1 MGCTQIDEVR
11 QILREIQSPFRV
23 VAVLPK
29 GHLDP
34 GLTNSLKER
43 LAISYW
49 SIRSSQQ
56 KLGLCI
62 LLGVNH

>member
-1 MGCTQIDEVR
+1 MGCTQIDEVD

-29 GHLDP
+29 GRLVP
-34 GLTNSLKER
+34 GVTESPEER
-43 LAISYW
+43 LAVCYW

-56 KLGLCI
+56 KLGLRI
-62 LLGVNH
+62 LLGFNH

>member
-1 MGCTQIDEVR
+1 MGCTQINKVG

-29 GHLDP
+29 VHLVP
-34 GLTNSLKER
+34 GLTKSPKGR
-43 LAISYW
+43 LAVCYW
-49 SIRSSQQ
+49 GIRSSQQ

-62 LLGVNH
+62 LLDFDH

>member
-1 MGCTQIDEVR
+1 MGCTQIDQVR

-34 GLTNSLKER
+34 RLTKSLKER

-49 SIRSSQQ
+49 SIRTSQQ